1 MLNGVKHLVTLRDG
15 RSAGPDSS
23 TPVSELPGF
32 GRPWGGGGEN
42 EVCQSHPTVRLAD
55 ISVNP
60 HPQDNPVH
68 AQGCGDHRCRSTDDT
83 PLPCVHLV
91 CHAGNA
97 ECRRAE
103 SSGGYSQAIIFH
115 PRRVRRPTG
124 EGEFGLGQVS
134 ARGTTVAEPTGF
146 RRTDSR
152 LLHGQNQLAEEV
164 QALHDFVSFG
174 GIL

>member
-1 MLNGVKHLVTLRDG
+1 MLNGAKHLVALRDG

-32 GRPWGGGGEN
+32 GRRFWGFEN

-55 ISVNP
+55 ISVNRP
-60 HPQDNPVH
+60 PQGNPVH
-68 AQGCGDHRCRSTDDT
+68 AQGCSDHRCRNTDYT
-83 PLPCVHLV
+83 HLPHVHLV
-91 CHAGNA
+91 CRAGNA
-97 ECRRAE
+97 ERRRAE
-103 SSGGYSQAIIFH
+103 SPGGNSQAIIF
-115 PRRVRRPTG
+115 PPTRVRRPTG
-124 EGEFGLGQVS
+124 VGEFSLGQVPGQ
-134 ARGTTVAEPTGF
+134 GTTVAELTRL

-164 QALHDFVSFG
+164 QALHDFVSLG